1 MRQHGR
7 AARRGNTP
15 PELGHERS
23 DPRDLADHDHC
34 RPTPDPIDVATL
46 SVSYE
51 RLFGVALEGVLPLR
65 FARRHWRTVASPAV
79 TQPDRSIDPRQPV
92 LVGLGATNEPAP
104 VAELM
109 TEAVR
114 RAAAD
119 AGTPMLLGSIDR
131 IVCPQGSWRLADPV
145 RTVAHRI
152 GAAAALTVMAEIGVS
167 QQEVI
172 NYALAAVAAGEC
184 GAIAVVGAEARAWE
198 RQGGVEDED
207 VAGPPDD
214 VLQRPPEFIA
224 PIEVAAGLVWPVV
237 QQYALIENALATDDG
252 LSSEAERDDIAELWS
267 RFNTVATRNPD
278 AAFGTPRSAREIAT
292 PGPGNRPLAYP
303 YNLWHS
309 TQWTVDQAS
318 ALLICSAQHASHMGV
333 PLDRWLFP
341 HVALHCSEAVT
352 LTARKRLHAWPAMGV
367 LGRAAESHLGVSPRD
382 MDLAEV
388 YSCFPAAVRVQQREL
403 GLDPCGTPT
412 LTGGM
417 AFSGGPFNHYVL
429 QSLVTMGRR
438 LRDVPDD
445 LGLVTTVSGMLSKPG
460 LAVWSASPPHR
471 ATLLGD
477 LAADA
482 RAATQIVPVAAEPPA
497 NETTATVASF
507 TVTYG
512 EAGGLEPV
520 RTAVVAELPDGVR
533 TAATCED
540 AQTARLALTEGLA
553 GRTVMVKDTTF
564 RL

>member
-1 MRQHGR
+1 M
-7 AARRGNTP
+7 
-15 PELGHERS
+15 
-23 DPRDLADHDHC
+23 
-34 RPTPDPIDVATL
+34 
-46 SVSYE
+46 
-51 RLFGVALEGVLPLR
+51 
-65 FARRHWRTVASPAV
+65 
-79 TQPDRSIDPRQPV
+79 
-92 LVGLGATNEPAP
+92 GATNEPAP

-119 AGTPMLLGSIDR
+119 GGNAGLLGSIDR
-131 IVCPQGSWRLADPV
+131 IVCPQGSWRLVDPG
-145 RTVAHRI
+145 RTVAYRI
-152 GAAAALTVMAEIGVS
+152 GAAGTRTVVAEIGVS

-172 NYALAAVAAGEC
+172 NYALAAVAADEC
-184 GAIAVVGAEARAWE
+184 GVIAVVGAEARAWE
-198 RQGGVEDED
+198 RQGGVEEED

-252 LSSEAERDDIAELWS
+252 LSSEAQRDDIAALWS

-278 AAFGTPRSAREIAT
+278 AAFGTPRSALEIAT
-292 PGPGNRPLAYP
+292 PGSGNRPLAYP

-309 TQWTVDQAS
+309 TQWTVNQAS
-318 ALLICSAQHASHMGV
+318 ALLICSAEHASQMGV
-333 PLDRWLFP
+333 PRDRWLFP

-367 LGRAAESHLGVSPRD
+367 LGRAAESHLGVSLRELE
-382 MDLAEV
+382 LAEV

-403 GLDPCGTPT
+403 GLDPSGTPT

-429 QSLVTMGRR
+429 QSLVTLGRR

-460 LAVWSASPPHR
+460 LAVWSASPPQR

-482 RAATQIVPVAAEPPA
+482 RAATEIVPVADEPPA

-540 AQTARLALTEGLA
+540 AQTARLAIAEGLA
-553 GRTVMVKDTTF
+553 GRSVMVKDTTF